1 MIPLLSRFALLHCG
15 NLEDFSQHEYDRL
28 FQLCYEF
35 MPAQLVPLS
44 RREQSRAF
52 GCAVSLG
59 INRTR
64 VLWQKGKGEEGGKE
78 REKRES
84 LILHGYV
91 F

>member
-1 MIPLLSRFALLHCG
+1 MLSW
-15 NLEDFSQHEYDRL
+15 
-28 FQLCYEF
+28 
-35 MPAQLVPLS
+35 
-44 RREQSRAF
+44 AF

-59 INRTR
+59 INRTH

-78 REKRES
+78 REKRAS